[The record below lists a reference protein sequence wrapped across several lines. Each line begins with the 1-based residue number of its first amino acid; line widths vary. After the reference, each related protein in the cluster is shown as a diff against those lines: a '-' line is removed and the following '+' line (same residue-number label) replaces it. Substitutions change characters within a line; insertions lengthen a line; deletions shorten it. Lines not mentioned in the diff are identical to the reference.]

1 MKSKKPELSVIIP
14 VFNEEKRLSNLEKVL
29 FYLERQKFE
38 SELVV
43 VNDGSLDSTENLLK
57 KYYKKNKLEIISYT
71 KNRGKGFAVKT
82 GMLAAKGRYRLF
94 TDLDLS
100 APIEETEKFM
110 LHIKKNPVVIASR
123 KIKETKLITRQP
135 RIREFMGSYYT
146 YLSQKILGLSISDF
160 TCGFKCFNED
170 AANNIFSKTKI
181 DRWGFDPEI
190 LMIATKLGYKILE
203 VPIIWR
209 HDPNTKVKF
218 PQDIFNSFNELIRVR
233 IYSMR
238 GFYKHEA

>member
-38 SELVV
+38 SELIV
-43 VNDGSLDSTENLLK
+43 VNDGSLDSTQNLLE
-57 KYYKKNKLEIISYT
+57 KYYKKNKFKIISYK
-71 KNRGKGFAVKT
+71 KNRGKGFAIKT
-82 GMLAAKGRYRLF
+82 GMLAAKGRYKLF
-94 TDLDLS
+94 TDIDLS
-100 APIEETEKFM
+100 APIEEIERFM

-123 KIKETKLITRQP
+123 RIKKAKLITRQP
-135 RIREFMGSYYT
+135 KIREFMGSFYT
-146 YLSQKILGLSISDF
+146 SLSQRILGLDISDF
-160 TCGFKCFNED
+160 TCGFKCFNSD

-181 DRWGFDPEI
+181 ERWGFDPEI
-190 LMIATKLGYKILE
+190 LMIATELGYNILE
-203 VPIIWR
+203 IPIIWR

-218 PQDIFNSFNELIRVR
+218 PQDIFKSFHELLKIR

-238 GFYKHEA
+238 GYYK